1 MGENLIRKIV
11 RTLRASYINF
21 EIVWRLDALLA
32 LLASMR
38 PSPERDHHVLLA
50 ATGGGNI
57 GDQAMLESFIQNAD
71 GPLTIITSD
80 SNSLA
85 IPEEHANRVA
95 VHEIKRLVSGLPVLR
110 LSDTRRFIKVLRRAK
125 SYSVV
130 GADIMDG
137 VYSPEQSIARI
148 SSINCALTMGV
159 NSRIL
164 GFSWS
169 PNAVRSAKAGM
180 RRLNNRAQI
189 FARDPESL
197 SRLKADGVTGSQPVS
212 DTVFSFGTLESSPHI
227 DQWVGTQKSKG
238 RKVAIFNASGL
249 ISRRIDLSQDYHE
262 IIAFLVASNYRVILL
277 PHVIRPGD
285 DDSEAIR
292 SLSASCRGFGD
303 AIYEV
308 RELLTPGQVKGLVS
322 QVDLV
327 VTGRMHLA
335 VLALTAAVPTITF
348 GTQGKVEGLYK
359 LVNLEKF
366 CISPERHVG
375 KKAIE
380 IIRSLEKEPGIARDS
395 IAKALPGIIS
405 SSKHNFVGL
414 S

>member
-1 MGENLIRKIV
+1 MIRKIV
-11 RTLRASYINF
+11 RTLRASYVYL
-21 EIVWRLDALLA
+21 EVVWRLDALLA
-32 LLASMR
+32 IVASVR
-38 PSPERDHHVLLA
+38 PSPKRDHHVLLA

-57 GDQAMLESFIQNAD
+57 GDQAMLESFIQNVD
-71 GPLTIITSD
+71 GLLTIITSD

-85 IPEEHANRVA
+85 IPEEHASRVA
-95 VHEIKRLVSGLPVLR
+95 VHEIKGLLSGLPVLR
-110 LSDTRRFIKVLRRAK
+110 LSATCRFINLLRRAK

-137 VYSPEQSIARI
+137 VYSPEQSIARM
-148 SSINCALTMGV
+148 SSINCALTMGI

-169 PNAVRSAKAGM
+169 PNAVASAKFGM
-180 RRLNNRAQI
+180 QRLNNRAQI

-197 SRLKADGVTGSQPVS
+197 RRLKADGVTGSQPVT
-212 DTVFSFGTLESSPHI
+212 DTVFSFGTHESSPHI
-227 DQWVGTQKSKG
+227 DQWVETQQSKN

-249 ISRRIDLSQDYHE
+249 ISRRIDLSQEYHE
-262 IIAFLVASNYRVILL
+262 IVAFLVASNYSVILL

-285 DDSEAIR
+285 DDSETIR
-292 SLSASCRGFGD
+292 SLSESCSSFGN
-303 AIYEV
+303 AIFEV
-308 RELLTPGQVKGLVS
+308 CELLSPGQVKSLVS

-359 LVNLEKF
+359 LVNLEGF
-366 CISPERHVG
+366 CVSPERHVG

-380 IIRSLEKEPGIARDS
+380 IIRSLDNEPGKARGS
-395 IAKALPGIIS
+395 IVKALPGIIS
-405 SSKHNFVGL
+405 SSKQNFVGL
-414 S
+414 R